1 MKKENSTSTKS
12 VKPRKPKVYQY
23 SEKTPY
29 KSIYKE
35 GYVTPSNYIAEI
47 IFKKRSEY
55 FNQGRIPERFWAK
68 GSKLHGAYKGEV
80 IAAAKLLKEYSAQAI
95 IMAINSPDSKYIL
108 KISTKEHRSKMI
120 PIIKKCEKEI
130 TKTQFNP
137 SSQETST
144 HLKAFG
150 TGKNKLE
157 GL

>member
-1 MKKENSTSTKS
+1 MKKEKEKSTSTKS
-12 VKPRKPKVYQY
+12 VKVYQY
-23 SEKTPY
+23 SKKTPY

-80 IAAAKLLKEYSAQAI
+80 IAAAKLLKNYSAEAI

-108 KISTKEHRSKMI
+108 KISTKEHREKII
-120 PIIKKCEKEI
+120 PIIEKYEKQI
-130 TKTQFNP
+130 LQKEFKP
-137 SSQETST
+137 SLQQDIPT

-150 TGKNKLE
+150 TGKNKLG